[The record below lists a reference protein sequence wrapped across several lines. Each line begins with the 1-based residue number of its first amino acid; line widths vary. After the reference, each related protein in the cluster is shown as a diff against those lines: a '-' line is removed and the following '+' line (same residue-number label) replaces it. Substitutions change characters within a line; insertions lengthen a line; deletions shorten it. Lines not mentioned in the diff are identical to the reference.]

1 VLDDLRRSN
10 HKSLEALLRDA
21 RPVGVEAGN
30 VVVLSFRYSFHSG
43 KVQEVS
49 NQIAVEKALGRVLG
63 APCKVRCIVEESAEA
78 KLDRARGAPVQ
89 NDPVVTKAL
98 RIFRAHIMSPSEI
111 AAVESMQEMPVS
123 AVLDGLEGK
132 E

>member
-1 VLDDLRRSN
+1 
-10 HKSLEALLRDA
+10 
-21 RPVGVEAGN
+21 
-30 VVVLSFRYSFHSG
+30 
-43 KVQEVS
+43 
-49 NQIAVEKALGRVLG
+49 VLG

-78 KLDRARGAPVQ
+78 KLDRARSAPVQ